1 MLCDESLIGEMQ
13 LKVSVVVKNTGAVGL
28 PAQTAVRLEIDK
40 EGVVTPLLDTA
51 TSDLLLP
58 GQFEVLDLYVALPMP
73 APELPF
79 VVRAIIDP
87 DGAIDECIEDN
98 NAGMADCIIPG

>member
-1 MLCDESLIGEMQ
+1 MQ
-13 LKVSVVVKNTGAVGL
+13 LKVSVVVRRPRPRRVWN
-28 PAQTAVRLEIDK
+28 QQEIDK

-79 VVRAIIDP
+79 VVRATIDP
-87 DGAIDECIEDN
+87 DGAVDECVEDN
-98 NAGMADCIIPG
+98 NAGASDCIIPG